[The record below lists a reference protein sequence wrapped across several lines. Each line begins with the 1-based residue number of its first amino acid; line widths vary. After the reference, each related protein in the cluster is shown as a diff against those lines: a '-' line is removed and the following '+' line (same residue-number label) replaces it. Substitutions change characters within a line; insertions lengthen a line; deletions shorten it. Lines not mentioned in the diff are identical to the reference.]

1 MSHFSSPPSHRRG
14 FLRRTLGGCWTG
26 AALLEQSVFRAA
38 QARAQ
43 ANPGL
48 PSLFD
53 IKKVADGI
61 YAAIGRPTTL
71 INSNAA
77 IFEMTDG
84 LLVVDSHSKP
94 SAVYSLAAQIK
105 REVSPK
111 PVKYL
116 VNSHFHWDHSQ
127 GNAAFKKVHP
137 QATIV
142 SSAGTR
148 QLLSEQAMLR
158 LKGSLD
164 ETSATIEQMKDKLGK
179 SSNAEDKK
187 FYQAQIK
194 EAQSYLAE
202 MKSYTP
208 EIPAITVG
216 RDLVLH
222 DKMHDLHLA
231 FRGRAHTAG
240 DISVFCPQ
248 KKVIATGDMLHGFQ
262 PWLNDAYPYEWP
274 KTLYTFA
281 ELDFTQVIGGHAD
294 VQQGKGRLYNMA
306 GFIEELLERTTRSR
320 FESKEQLKRDLKPAA
335 LKSLARDGYGD
346 FIASNLRKYTPV
358 LPSERNVDNLPGL
371 VETCIDQM
379 LFAVKRDS

>member
-1 MSHFSSPPSHRRG
+1 MSHHVTPSHRRG
-14 FLRRTLGGCWTG
+14 FLRNTLGACWTT

-71 INSNAA
+71 INCNAA
-77 IFEMTDG
+77 IFEMSDG

-105 REVSPK
+105 REVSKK

-137 QATIV
+137 QAMIV
-142 SSAGTR
+142 SSVGTW
-148 QLLSEQAMLR
+148 QLLSEQATLR
-158 LKGSLD
+158 LKGSLE
-164 ETSATIEQMKDKLGK
+164 ETAATIDQMKDKLGK
-179 SSNAEDKK
+179 TSNAEDKK
-187 FYQAQIK
+187 FLQAQIN

-208 EIPAITVG
+208 EIPTITVG

-222 DKMHDLHLA
+222 DEMHDLHLA

-262 PWLNDAYPYEWP
+262 PWFSDAYPYEWP

-281 ELDFTQVIGGHAD
+281 ELDFNQVIGGHAD
-294 VQQGKGRLYNMA
+294 VQQGKGRLYNKA
-306 GFIEELLERTTRSR
+306 GFIEELLERVTRSR
-320 FESKEQLKRDLKPAA
+320 FESKEQLKRDLKPSA
-335 LKSLARDGYGD
+335 LKSLQRDGYGSY
-346 FIASNLRKYTPV
+346 IAENLRRYTPV
-358 LPSERNVDNLPGL
+358 LPSQKNVDNLPGL
-371 VETCIDQM
+371 VEACIDQM
-379 LFAVKRDS
+379 LIALKREA